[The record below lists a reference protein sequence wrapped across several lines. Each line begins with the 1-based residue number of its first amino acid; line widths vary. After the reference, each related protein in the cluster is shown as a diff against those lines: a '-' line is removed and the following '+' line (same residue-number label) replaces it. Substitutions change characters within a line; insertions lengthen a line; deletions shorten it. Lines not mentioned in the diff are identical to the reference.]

1 MKGIGRG
8 ASASSLSASGPASDV
23 CSGGDDSRL
32 VSRGHPRAGGW
43 ARCET
48 AARQTSSKTGSARGA
63 RRLQADLEGAVDGFS
78 HSLEIARRM
87 VVKDPND
94 ANWQRNLANGYQQIG
109 EVCQAKG
116 NLSAAA
122 DAFAKTVQ
130 IYENLASQYPSN
142 TEWKHQLAG
151 SWRRIGEVYQVQ
163 GNVKDAADA
172 FAHVSQLTPQAPD
185 LGQENPEWITNRC
198 SDIAER
204 ISWKIRGEERNARG
218 DLEGAAEAFLRSL
231 QAAQRLASQDESD
244 ADWQRDLADGWQ
256 SVGEALEAQG
266 DLVGAID
273 AFAHGAEIS
282 ERLAVTDPDD
292 AEAQRLLTVC
302 SGKLA
307 VAWKDSCA
315 EPAKAELSRNDTK
328 LLSKMVLER

>member
-1 MKGIGRG
+1 
-8 ASASSLSASGPASDV
+8 
-23 CSGGDDSRL
+23 
-32 VSRGHPRAGGW
+32 
-43 ARCET
+43 
-48 AARQTSSKTGSARGA
+48 
-63 RRLQADLEGAVDGFS
+63 VDGFS

-142 TEWKHQLAG
+142 AERKHQLTG
-151 SWRRIGEVYQVQ
+151 SWRKIGEAYQVQ
-163 GNVKDAADA
+163 GNVKDAAYA

-204 ISWKIRGEERNARG
+204 ISCKIRNEERDARG

-231 QAAQRLASQDESD
+231 QAAQRLAS
-244 ADWQRDLADGWQ
+244 
-256 SVGEALEAQG
+256 
-266 DLVGAID
+266 
-273 AFAHGAEIS
+273 
-282 ERLAVTDPDD
+282 
-292 AEAQRLLTVC
+292 
-302 SGKLA
+302 
-307 VAWKDSCA
+307 
-315 EPAKAELSRNDTK
+315 
-328 LLSKMVLER
+328 